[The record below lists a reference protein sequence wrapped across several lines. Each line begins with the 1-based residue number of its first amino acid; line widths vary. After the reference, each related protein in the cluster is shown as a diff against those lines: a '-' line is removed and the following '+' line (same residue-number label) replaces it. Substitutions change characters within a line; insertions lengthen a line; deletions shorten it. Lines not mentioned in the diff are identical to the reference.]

1 MTSGNRPET
10 AADLNI
16 GSLVPTEQ
24 VNPATFGIDLLPT
37 LEVLHLLN
45 EQDTQVPVAVGRAID
60 AIATVTDEVIRAFE
74 GGHRLFYV
82 GAGTSGRLGVLDASE
97 CPPTFSV
104 PSDLVQGIMAGGPSA
119 LTRAVEN
126 AEDDGPAGC
135 QAIKDFGVQSGD
147 VVVGLSASGG
157 AAFVIEAMNAARQA
171 GCFTGAI
178 TCHPTGLLAQVV
190 DCAIVVDVGPEAL
203 TGSTRLKAGTAQK
216 LVLNM
221 ITTAAM
227 IGWGKTY
234 RNLMVDVNPTNA
246 KLRDR
251 AIRLVSALG
260 RCEAGPAAR
269 FLEAADGQVKPAVVM
284 ALTGLSAAEACQ
296 KLASHGGRL
305 RATLD
310 EADCQA
316 SSQ

>member
-1 MTSGNRPET
+1 MVPKVALLSHSSFGSENSPTSEKMR
-10 AADLNI
+10 
-16 GSLVPTEQ
+16 
-24 VNPATFGIDLLPT
+24 
-37 LEVLHLLN
+37 EVLRLLN

-157 AAFVIEAMNAARQA
+157 AAFVTEAMNAARQA

-203 TGSTRLKAGTAQK
+203 NTSSRVITILTGR
-216 LVLNM
+216 
-221 ITTAAM
+221 
-227 IGWGKTY
+227 
-234 RNLMVDVNPTNA
+234 
-246 KLRDR
+246 R
-251 AIRLVSALG
+251 A
-260 RCEAGPAAR
+260 
-269 FLEAADGQVKPAVVM
+269 FLERA
-284 ALTGLSAAEACQ
+284 SA
-296 KLASHGGRL
+296 SG
-305 RATLD
+305 
-310 EADCQA
+310 
-316 SSQ
+316 SM